1 MNFGFLKINGRQ
13 AGVWTAF
20 LLVPIILVPLIV
32 GSMAMGEQLYK
43 SANVYFYGE
52 EVYAAR
58 QADLNAR
65 KALEAK
71 EAKSECEQL
80 SLLAAVEAQNK
91 PGASWKDGESA
102 HDAVWQ
108 SPECIAFN

>member
-1 MNFGFLKINGRQ
+1 MNFGFLEVNGRQ
-13 AGVWTAF
+13 AGVWAAF
-20 LLVPIILVPLIV
+20 LLAPIILVPLIV
-32 GSMAMGEQLYK
+32 GSTAVGGELYK
-43 SANVYFYGE
+43 SAYVYFYGE
-52 EVYAAR
+52 EIYAAR

-65 KALEAK
+65 KILEAK
-71 EAKSECEQL
+71 EAKNQCEQM

-102 HDAVWQ
+102 HDSVWQ